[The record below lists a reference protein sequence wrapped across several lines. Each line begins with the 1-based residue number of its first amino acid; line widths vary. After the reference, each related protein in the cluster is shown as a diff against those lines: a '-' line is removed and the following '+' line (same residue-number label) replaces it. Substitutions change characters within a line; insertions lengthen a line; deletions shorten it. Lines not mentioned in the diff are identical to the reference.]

1 MTKEQYELEAH
12 KCRQAWLKMDEPE
25 PWTAEQVFNKI
36 VSVMK
41 QLPEMKAATSCL
53 DYAIGEDYNEWA
65 AKPHTAE
72 EWEQVCF
79 CYGKVNTGGSE
90 GVYIDVFCH
99 ENWHANHRVPFG
111 TFKTLE
117 EGFLAYVLMGQIS
130 GAFTKLFEEWQWI
143 NRKQEE
149 AQK

>member
-1 MTKEQYELEAH
+1 MTKEKYELEAQ

-36 VSVMK
+36 VRIMK
-41 QLPEMKAATSCL
+41 QLPEMKAAMSCL
-53 DYAIGEDYNEWA
+53 DYALGEDYGDWA
-65 AKPHTAE
+65 VKPHTAE
-72 EWEQVCF
+72 EWEQVCH

-90 GVYIDVFCH
+90 GVYIDVYCH
-99 ENWHANHRVPFG
+99 ESWRETSRVPFG

-117 EGFLAYVLMGQIS
+117 EGFLAYILMGQIS
-130 GAFTKLFEEWQWI
+130 GAFTKLFEEWQWA